1 MHEWEYPR
9 HAYVMR
15 LLHMMDPDFLHETQ
29 CYFAGGTR
37 LVMELGEYRRS
48 DDVDFLAG
56 DEEGWSTLRR
66 SVSHASLG
74 PLFKQDPVL
83 VREVRADRYG
93 IRTYV
98 DVGGE
103 RIKFEVVRAEA
114 RVTELGNVP
123 GWPVPVMGRQA
134 MVAQKLLAAADRGMD
149 RSTHF
154 RDLIDLAYMAAS
166 WGVPVLEAG
175 MDMANRAYPDL
186 PYTGLVATLRHATQD
201 PARWR
206 EDMTHL
212 GVNRAD
218 PRLLKGLLAANALC
232 SHPLP
237 ARELQA
243 STTGFQ

>member
-1 MHEWEYPR
+1 
-9 HAYVMR
+9 
-15 LLHMMDPDFLHETQ
+15 
-29 CYFAGGTR
+29 
-37 LVMELGEYRRS
+37 
-48 DDVDFLAG
+48 
-56 DEEGWSTLRR
+56 
-66 SVSHASLG
+66 
-74 PLFKQDPVL
+74 
-83 VREVRADRYG
+83 
-93 IRTYV
+93 
-98 DVGGE
+98 
-103 RIKFEVVRAEA
+103 
-114 RVTELGNVP
+114 
-123 GWPVPVMGRQA
+123 

-186 PYTGLVATLRHATQD
+186 PHTGLVATLRHATQD